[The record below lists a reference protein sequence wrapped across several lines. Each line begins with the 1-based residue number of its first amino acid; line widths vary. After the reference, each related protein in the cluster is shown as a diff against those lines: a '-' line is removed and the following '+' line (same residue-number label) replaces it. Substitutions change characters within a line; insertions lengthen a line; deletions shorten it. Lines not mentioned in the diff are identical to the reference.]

1 MYTAYELKNL
11 SIKPR
16 ISDIS
21 LQVLA
26 DYYTAFMY
34 PFIYRYSVKKNGT
47 EKDIDL
53 RFEQENFCHLLGLET
68 IAKFSVPHRKL
79 HKYKGKDGWDN
90 IYGNN
95 AEGFILDIPHLKG
108 LNRKKFQS
116 MKAKFVYFFLL
127 PNLIDAPLS
136 VDFKNENVEPPTR
149 IDCELIFYNKVKD
162 DNAII
167 HLGIE
172 KEDNLEYYIPKTFF
186 VEKVSERQDDIY
198 LAKQE
203 DVETAVLDRV
213 IML

>member
-1 MYTAYELKNL
+1 MYTVYELKNL

-16 ISDIS
+16 INDIS

-47 EKDIDL
+47 EKNIDL
-53 RFEQENFCHLLGLET
+53 RFDQENFCHLLGVET
-68 IAKFSVPHRKL
+68 IAKYSVPHREL
-79 HKYKGKDGWDN
+79 HKYKGKDGWNNIFGDN
-90 IYGNN
+90 
-95 AEGFILDIPHLKG
+95 EDGFVLDIPHLKG
-108 LNRKKFQS
+108 LNKKKFQS

-136 VDFKNENVEPPTR
+136 VEFKNEKVEPPTR
-149 IDCELIFYNKVKD
+149 IDCELMFYSKVKD

-167 HLGIE
+167 HLGIKKDE
-172 KEDNLEYYIPKTFF
+172 NLGYYIPKTFF
-186 VEKVSERQDDIY
+186 VEKVSEKQDDIY

-203 DVETAVLDRV
+203 EIQTTVLNRV